1 MRTGITVSQ
10 KIIIRGSG
18 LMVSPSLMVSLT
30 TVALLHQVLRSLR
43 RCQMSAQ
50 GDPLLSPPNNV
61 DAQET

>member
-1 MRTGITVSQ
+1 
-10 KIIIRGSG
+10 
-18 LMVSPSLMVSLT
+18 MVSPSLMVSLT